1 MWSHEPKKI
10 RPRGVKKFSCSHPIE
25 GWFLDFSQH
34 VALYHVSQDFGRSVH
49 YSERKE
55 QVKCRAGGM

>member
-1 MWSHEPKKI
+1 MNRKRSG
-10 RPRGVKKFSCSHPIE
+10 RDRSHPIE
-25 GWFLDFSQH
+25 GWFLDFRQH
-34 VALYHVSQDFGRSVH
+34 VALYHVSQDFERSVH